1 MLHTAGL
8 NVRDIYFTLTE
19 EGGSHSYQKAK
30 ATLNKYFKP
39 QANVPYERLCFRE
52 TSQRAN
58 ETVEQFVTRLR
69 QKAHTC
75 EFGDAATVDD
85 QIRDQ
90 VISKGFSHELRRK
103 LLQRGQNLTLPQ
115 LREIARSMEETM
127 EEVVRSVVK

>member
-19 EGGSHSYQKAK
+19 EGGSDRYQKAK

-39 QANVPYERLCFRE
+39 QANVPYESLCFRE

-58 ETVEQFVTRLR
+58 ETVE
-69 QKAHTC
+69 
-75 EFGDAATVDD
+75 FGDAATMDD

-90 VISKGFSHELRRK
+90 VMSKCFSHELRRK
-103 LLQRGQNLTLPQ
+103 LLQRGRNLTLPQ
-115 LREIARSMEETM
+115 LREIVRSMRNLKNRPVQSM

>member
-19 EGGSHSYQKAK
+19 EGVSDSYQKAK
-30 ATLNKYFKP
+30 VL
-39 QANVPYERLCFRE
+39 RFRE
-52 TSQRAN
+52 KSQLAN
-58 ETVEQFVTRLR
+58 ETIEQFVIRLR

-90 VISKGFSHELRRK
+90 VISKCFSQELRRK
-103 LLQRGQNLTLPQ
+103 LLQKVLVLWRNLKNRPVQ
-115 LREIARSMEETM
+115 SM